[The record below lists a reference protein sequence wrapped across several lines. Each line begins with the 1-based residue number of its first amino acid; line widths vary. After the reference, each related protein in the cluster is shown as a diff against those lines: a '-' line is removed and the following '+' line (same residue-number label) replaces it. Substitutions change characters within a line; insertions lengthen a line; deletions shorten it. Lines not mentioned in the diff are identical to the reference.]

1 MDPSSIRIVGNI
13 TRPPSVH
20 SLRSALK
27 TLDIPSMPPTVPLP
41 PIPTSPSSIKSPSS
55 VKSRSATITGVASPR
70 LNTGSI
76 KNKASFTSLAF
87 RPHKPIKYGTGR
99 FSQVELVPQPSDD
112 LKDPLNW
119 PQWRKELNL
128 ASLVFMACLI
138 GAMKTALVAVNDV
151 LATHYGVSYTWIAA
165 LTATPLMVS
174 ALTGSVSSVA
184 AKLVGKR
191 PVYLASAALIFAGC
205 LWNMTADSS
214 YGSSMG
220 ARVMQGLGWGAF
232 DTLLMETIQDTFY
245 EHERNTRVSLYTIL
259 TITSTWAFPLI
270 GGSVSY
276 KVGPFAPY
284 RIISALFAI
293 AIPMLALTAPET
305 AFDRSRAAIA
315 TTPVLNYTFPWEPQP
330 THVALALNRDS
341 AIDYVREMKPWSFAG
356 EKTVSTSLQAPR
368 ALAAPTTTLVF
379 LVTALPHCF
388 LWGLIA
394 SLSLLLSPE
403 PFNLPPSILGTLTAG
418 PWILAAL
425 LVAGICFYRSAHH
438 KFTRC
443 VSSLTIAG
451 GSLLALIGLLSF
463 GLNVGSFISGPTTSS
478 SSSSLLA
485 PEASH
490 DLNLPLLSLQLGL
503 LAAGASTLEAA
514 ARPLLARSAS
524 FTASSMAAAQRSIGD
539 MHSWVVILRNLV
551 SGAMVLAVPHAIA
564 RPGDGGLRA
573 LIIGLGTVQVGVTAL
588 VLLLWRFGEE
598 SVWRVDGKVMG
609 LVNLRMPHPE
619 ESFFDT
625 D

>member
-1 MDPSSIRIVGNI
+1 MDPSSIRIVSNI

-41 PIPTSPSSIKSPSS
+41 PIPTSPSSIKS
-55 VKSRSATITGVASPR
+55 RSATITGVASPR
-70 LNTGSI
+70 LTTGSV
-76 KNKASFTSLAF
+76 NKASFTSLAF
-87 RPHKPIKYGTGR
+87 RPHKPIKYGTGKY
-99 FSQVELVPQPSDD
+99 SHVELVPQPSDD
-112 LKDPLNW
+112 PQDPLNW
-119 PQWRKELNL
+119 PQWRKESNL
-128 ASLVFMACLI
+128 ASLLFMAFLI

-151 LATHYGVSYTWIAA
+151 LSTHYDVSYTWVAA

-174 ALTGSVSSVA
+174 AVTGFLSSIA

-191 PVYLASAALIFAGC
+191 PVYLVSAALIFAGC

-214 YGSSMG
+214 YGSCMG

-245 EHERNTRVSLYTIL
+245 EHERNVRVSLYTIL
-259 TITSTWAFPLI
+259 TITSTWASPLI
-270 GGSVSY
+270 GGVISY
-276 KVGPFAPY
+276 KVGSFAQF
-284 RIISALFAI
+284 RIISALFAV
-293 AIPMLALTAPET
+293 AIPMLALAAPET
-305 AFDRSRAAIA
+305 AFDRSKAAIA

-330 THVALALNRDS
+330 THVGLSRDS
-341 AIDYVREMKPWSFAG
+341 AIDYVREMTPWSFAG

-379 LVTALPHCF
+379 VVTALPHCF
-388 LWGLIA
+388 LWGLVA

-403 PFNLPPSILGTLTAG
+403 PFNLRPSILGTLLTG
-418 PWILAAL
+418 PWILAVL
-425 LVAGICFYRSAHH
+425 LVAAICFYRSAHQR
-438 KFTRC
+438 FTRC
-443 VSSLTIAG
+443 VSSLTVAG
-451 GSLLALIGLLSF
+451 GALLALIGLLSF
-463 GLNVGSFISGPTTSS
+463 GLNVGSFVSGPAPSS
-478 SSSSLLA
+478 TPRHPSFLA
-485 PEASH
+485 PEASR

-503 LAAGASTLEAA
+503 LAAGSSTLEAA

-539 MHSWVVILRNLV
+539 MHAWLVILRNLL
-551 SGAMVLAVPHAIA
+551 SGALVLAVPHAVS
-564 RPGDGGLRA
+564 RPGGLRA
-573 LIIGLGTVQVGVTAL
+573 LIIGLGTAQVAVTAS
-588 VLLLWRFGEE
+588 VLLLWRFWEE